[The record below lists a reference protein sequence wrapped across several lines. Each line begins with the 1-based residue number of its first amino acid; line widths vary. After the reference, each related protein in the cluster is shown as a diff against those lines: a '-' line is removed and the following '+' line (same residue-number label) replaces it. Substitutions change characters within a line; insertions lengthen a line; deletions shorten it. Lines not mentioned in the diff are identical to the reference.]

1 MTETAGH
8 NSELT
13 PAEWKALK
21 FDHYHKIAAQKAKV
35 EAEQTEY
42 KRLRKLAKADQIVL
56 SDIDFM
62 LKCAEVEDETI
73 LTDRLKREAEIASWF
88 ALPIQ
93 FQADMFDVGLEP
105 LEDRAAREGEAAG
118 YRGKDPTPP
127 YDTASAAGQ
136 AWLKAW
142 HDGNERRIADLAS
155 ALEKKAVAAD
165 DTKDELISGQS
176 DDPFADPEAEAA

>member
-1 MTETAGH
+1 MAEAAGH

-62 LKCAEVEDETI
+62 LKCAELEDETI

-127 YDTASAAGQ
+127 YDAASAAGQ

-142 HDGNERRIADLAS
+142 HVGNERRMADLAT
-155 ALEKKAVAAD
+155 ALEKKAVPAD
-165 DTKDELISGQS
+165 GGDELISGQS
-176 DDPFADPEAEAA
+176 DEEDPFHVAAE